1 MSFAKRARPES
12 VAPAARNGVT
22 FFRMSTLR
30 LRQFV
35 VLLSTLIPTLGF
47 AQQPPAASETIDV
60 TIRNVELV
68 VSDRGGNRITGLPA
82 SEFQLYEDG
91 TAHDITNFSE
101 MRRAAAAN
109 VFQPAPRAILLA
121 FDISSLTQSARRNS
135 IDSARDFLAAN
146 LRTNDRV
153 AIYSVGNTLT
163 KVCDWTFDQAA
174 LNKALDAVSASS
186 TPSIAGAREAAQK
199 RVLAQI
205 GDIQLSDAN
214 GNSVYFD
221 FRGMVA
227 EARTFAAQELRGAA
241 QTVNFLSAALN
252 AFGHTSAKKV
262 MLIAGGGLPMRP
274 GADLFSILESVR
286 IRAEQGELGDGAKR
300 GARQASPLTEA
311 ALFDLAPFARSFA
324 ANAVRRGVAV
334 YSLDPELGE
343 RASGRAEYA
352 SLNDSSADFT
362 GVASRVA
369 GYQFLANETGGSA
382 ILGRRGSEALSDIAK
397 DLDSYY
403 SIGYRTDAKP
413 GDVPKVEVKSKSG
426 YRVRAT
432 FAGVPPTRESEMED
446 RVVANHVEPVSTN
459 DLGIALAMAPQ
470 TGGEKRHVKL
480 RIMIPVKNLKLDR
493 DGGFVTGGFDVYVA
507 TGDQAGNSSP
517 VNRQTHSIKWPADVL
532 PSLMEKSITYNVDVE
547 LEPGRKQISVGVV
560 DQRSE
565 RAGFERIGV

>member
-1 MSFAKRARPES
+1 MSA
-12 VAPAARNGVT
+12 
-22 FFRMSTLR
+22 LR

-35 VLLSTLIPTLGF
+35 VVLSTLIPVVTF
-47 AQQPPAASETIDV
+47 AQQQQPPHAAETIDV

-68 VSDRGGNRITGLPA
+68 VSDRAGNRITGLPA

-91 TAHDITNFSE
+91 TAHDISNFSE

-121 FDISSLTQSARRNS
+121 FDITSLTQAARRNA
-135 IDSARDFLAAN
+135 IDSAREFLAAN

-153 AIYSVGNTLT
+153 AIYAAGNTLT
-163 KVCDWTFDQAA
+163 KVCDWTFDLPT
-174 LNKALDAVSASS
+174 LNKALDSVNVTAS
-186 TPSIAGAREAAQK
+186 PSIAGGRETAQN

-205 GDIQLSDAN
+205 RDAQQGDAS
-214 GNSVYFD
+214 GGGVYFD
-221 FRGMVA
+221 FRAMVT
-227 EARTFAAQELRGAA
+227 EARTFASQELRGAA

-274 GADLFSILESVR
+274 GADLFALLENVR

-311 ALFDLAPFARSFA
+311 ALFDLAPVAKAFA

-334 YSLDPELGE
+334 YSLDPEMGE
-343 RASGRAEYA
+343 RSSGRAEYA
-352 SLNDSSADFT
+352 SLNDSSADFS

-369 GYQFLANETGGSA
+369 GYQFLAAETGGSA
-382 ILGRRGSEALSDIAK
+382 ILGRRGADALSDMAK

-403 SIGYRTDAKP
+403 SVGYRTDAKE
-413 GDVPKVEVKSKSG
+413 GDVPKVEVKSKTG

-446 RVVANHVEPVSTN
+446 RVVANHVEQVATN
-459 DLGIALAMAPQ
+459 DLGIALATGPDS
-470 TGGEKRHVKL
+470 GGERRHVKL
-480 RIMIPVKNLKLDR
+480 RILIPVKNLKLDK
-493 DGGFVTGGFDVYVA
+493 DGEFVIGGFDVYVA
-507 TGDQAGNSSP
+507 TGDTAGNSSP
-517 VNRQTHSIKWPADVL
+517 VNRQTHQIKWP
-532 PSLMEKSITYNVDVE
+532 
-547 LEPGRKQISVGVV
+547 
-560 DQRSE
+560 
-565 RAGFERIGV
+565 